1 MQSGSIISWEIDG
14 KKVETVA
21 NFIFLGCKIAVD
33 DECTPEMNTFG
44 RKVMTNLVCVCLVTH
59 SCWTLCDPLD
69 CSPPDSSVH
78 GNRRGKY
85 ANMKILWKVNIL
97 FSRAPKSLQTVT
109 AAMKLGRKTLTNL
122 DNIVKC
128 RDITLTTK
136 VCIVKGTV
144 FSSNN
149 VQIWD

>member
-1 MQSGSIISWEIDG
+1 MG
-14 KKVETVA
+14 KKWKQWQILFSWA
-21 NFIFLGCKIAVD
+21 AKSLWM
-33 DECTPEMNTFG
+33 MNVPLKWTHLLFG

-69 CSPPDSSVH
+69 CSPPGSSVH
-78 GNRRGKY
+78 GNRRGKC
-85 ANMKILWKVNIL
+85 ANMKILWKVKIL
-97 FSRAPKSLQTVT
+97 FSQAPKSLQTMT

-128 RDITLTTK
+128 RDITLPTK

-144 FSSNN
+144 FSSSN